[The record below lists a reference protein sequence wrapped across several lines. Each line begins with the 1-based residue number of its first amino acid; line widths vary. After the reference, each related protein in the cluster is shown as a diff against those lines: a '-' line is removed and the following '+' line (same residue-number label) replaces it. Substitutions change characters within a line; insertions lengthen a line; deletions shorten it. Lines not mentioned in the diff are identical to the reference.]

1 MAIEIERKFLVK
13 HALWSE
19 VEKGT
24 GKYYVQGY
32 IPTEPGATV
41 RVRIAGEKAFLTIK
55 GPTKGIAKSEFEY
68 EIPVTDANQLLSE
81 LCPRQIVKYRY
92 EVGYN
97 GKRWEV
103 DEFLGENEGL
113 IVAEIELTHEAENF
127 DLPHWIDQEVSDD
140 KRYSNANLCR
150 NPYHAWTRN
159 T

>member
-13 HALWSE
+13 QDLWTA

-41 RVRIAGEKAFLTIK
+41 RVRVAGDKAFLTIK
-55 GPTKGIAKSEFEY
+55 GPSKGIAKSEFEY
-68 EIPVTDANQLLSE
+68 EIPVNDANQLLGE
-81 LCPRQIVKYRY
+81 LCAQPIIKYRF
-92 EVGYN
+92 EVDYN

-103 DEFLGENEGL
+103 DEFLGDNAGL
-113 IVAEIELTHEAENF
+113 IVAEIELTHEAETF

-140 KRYSNANLCR
+140 KRYSNASLAR
-150 NPYHAWTRN
+150 RPYQSW
-159 T
+159 